1 MLKAKQ
7 IGTREN
13 ANLEVAK
20 SDLVKEPLVRLNV
33 NLPQGQYRALRKKAL
48 ENDVSVT
55 ALVGRWVRAY
65 VGDE

>member
-7 IGTREN
+7 IGAREN
-13 ANLEVAK
+13 ANLEVAM
-20 SDLVKEPLVRLNV
+20 SDLVREPLVRLNV
-33 NLPQGQYRALRKKAL
+33 NLPQSQYRALRKKAL

-55 ALVGRWVRAY
+55 TLVGRWVKAY

>member
-1 MLKAKQ
+1 MLKSKQ

-13 ANLEVAK
+13 ANLEVAM
-20 SDLVKEPLVRLNV
+20 SDLVREPLVRLNV
-33 NLPQGQYRALRKKAL
+33 NLPQSQYRAFRKKAL

-55 ALVGRWVRAY
+55 TLVGRWVKAY